1 VPRSALPRLAL
12 ALALLP
18 GCALCEQ
25 LTATRVVTA
34 TLIRTPDM
42 PDPEATDGSRLPEKV
57 VVQVLLGDLQ
67 DGLTGAAAPIS
78 DAAVRIVFPLQPE
91 GLEIPLK
98 DEATGTYELDSELE
112 PRVVYLA
119 EQEYR
124 IVIEDGDERVM
135 KVTLPSDDGAGA
147 TLDPDVPEAHARGAD
162 FEIVHPDP
170 ENLAFATVSRF
181 PNPTNAS
188 CVFADPS
195 EIGRI
200 TYNSAPSDLEAVKKL
215 IQDDGEWR
223 ADPVV
228 IPGEE
233 AFPDCGRY
241 VVALSTMARGQAE
254 TSNLFIGSQFLA
266 GDSAVGQLDVP

>member
-1 VPRSALPRLAL
+1 MRRSALPRLLL

-34 TLIRTPDM
+34 TLIRTPQM
-42 PDPEATDGSRLPEKV
+42 PDPENPTGPALPEKIA
-57 VVQVLLGDLQ
+57 VQVLIGDLQ
-67 DGLTGAAAPIS
+67 DGLTGSAAPVA
-78 DAAVRIVFPLQPE
+78 DAKLRLVFPMQPE
-91 GLEIPLK
+91 GIEIPLQ
-98 DEATGTYELDSELE
+98 DAATGTYLLE
-112 PRVVYLA
+112 SDLQPKLVYLA
-119 EQEYR
+119 DQEYR
-124 IVIEDGDERVM
+124 IVIEDGEERIM

-147 TLDPDVPEAHARGAD
+147 TLDPTVPEAHARSTP

-181 PNPTNAS
+181 PNPANPS
-188 CVFADPS
+188 CVITDPA
-195 EIGRI
+195 EIGKL
-200 TYNSAPSDLEAVKKL
+200 TYNNAPSDLEAVKKL

-228 IPGEE
+228 VPAE

-241 VVALSTMARGQAE
+241 VVVLSTMARGQAE
-254 TSNLFIGSQFLA
+254 TTNLFIGSQFLA

>member
-1 VPRSALPRLAL
+1 MRRSALPRLLL

-34 TLIRTPDM
+34 TLIRTPEM
-42 PDPEATDGSRLPEKV
+42 PDPEAPGSKLPAKIA
-57 VVQVLLGDLQ
+57 VQVLIGDLQ
-67 DGLTGAAAPIS
+67 DGLTGSAAPVS
-78 DAAVRIVFPLQPE
+78 DAKLKLVFPMEPE
-91 GLEIPLK
+91 GIEIPLQ
-98 DEATGTYELDSELE
+98 DAETGTYLLE
-112 PRVVYLA
+112 SDVQPRLVYLP

-124 IVIEDGDERVM
+124 IVIEDGEERIM
-135 KVTLPSDDGAGA
+135 KVTLPKDDPSKE
-147 TLDPDVPEAHARGAD
+147 TLNADVPEAHARSAP

-181 PNPTNAS
+181 PDPDNLT
-188 CVFADPS
+188 CVITDPA
-195 EIGRI
+195 EIGKL
-200 TYNSAPSDLEAVKKL
+200 TYNNAPSDLEAVKKL

-228 IPGEE
+228 VPGE

-241 VVALSTMARGQAE
+241 VVVLSTMARGQAE
-254 TSNLFIGSQFLA
+254 TTNLFIGSQFLA
-266 GDSAVGQLDVP
+266 GDSSVGQLNVP